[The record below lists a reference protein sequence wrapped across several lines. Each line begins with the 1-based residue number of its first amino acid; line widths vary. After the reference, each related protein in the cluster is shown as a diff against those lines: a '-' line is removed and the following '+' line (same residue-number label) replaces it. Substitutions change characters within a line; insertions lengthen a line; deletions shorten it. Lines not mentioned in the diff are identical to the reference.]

1 MPDQES
7 PNKKPIIPNR
17 QIYRNEAEVTFPPNK
32 RQPYRTPSA
41 DHTDAENFPVG
52 GCQGAHTAFRKENAH
67 GVFAMRARPVP
78 KIEPVA
84 IPEEA
89 QPAPPTG
96 ELYAICDRRDIRDRM
111 GKSFPL
117 MRMWTDGK
125 TRPWDVFICR
135 FGKQYFAYEN
145 ACPHSGQRLDWE
157 KNNFFEPNYLK
168 VLQCGKHGAI
178 FDVETGVCTK
188 GPCEGERL
196 VQIPCIVDEDDVC
209 LLNVNLVL
217 QSDEPPA
224 EEGEGKDLVLENDG
238 FKLQSTKRTFL

>member
-7 PNKKPIIPNR
+7 PNKKELLPYSPSPFRAKTEVPSANR
-17 QIYRNEAEVTFPPNK
+17 A
-32 RQPYRTPSA
+32 PYRIEGA
-41 DHTDAENFPVG
+41 DHTNPENFPVG
-52 GCQGAHTAFRKENAH
+52 GCQGAHTAYRKENAH
-67 GVFAMRARPVP
+67 GVFAMRARPLA
-78 KIEPVA
+78 KIEPTP

-178 FDVETGVCTK
+178 FDVETGVCTA
-188 GPCEGERL
+188 GPCEGARL

-217 QSDEPPA
+217 QSDEPAA

>member
-1 MPDQES
+1 
-7 PNKKPIIPNR
+7 
-17 QIYRNEAEVTFPPNK
+17 
-32 RQPYRTPSA
+32 
-41 DHTDAENFPVG
+41 
-52 GCQGAHTAFRKENAH
+52 
-67 GVFAMRARPVP
+67 MRARPVP
-78 KIEPVA
+78 KIEPTA
-84 IPEEA
+84 IPETAE
-89 QPAPPTG
+89 PAPPTN

-178 FDVETGVCTK
+178 FDVETGVCTS
-188 GPCEGERL
+188 GPCNGERL
-196 VQIPCIVDEDDVC
+196 KQIPCIVDEDDVC
-209 LLNVNLVL
+209 LIGVNLVL
-217 QSDEPPA
+217 ASDEPE